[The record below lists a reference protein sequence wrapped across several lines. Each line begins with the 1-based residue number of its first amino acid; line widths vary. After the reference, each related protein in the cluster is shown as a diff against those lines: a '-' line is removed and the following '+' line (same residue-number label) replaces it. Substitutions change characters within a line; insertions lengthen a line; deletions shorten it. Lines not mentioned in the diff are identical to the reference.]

1 MNVNAFSYSLDF
13 SMVER
18 PKKIL
23 DQLRDVLRLK
33 HYSYRTEQA
42 YVDWVY
48 RFIVFHHKRHPRD
61 LGAPEIEAF
70 LTHLAVQKRVAAS
83 TQNQAL
89 SALLFLYRH
98 VLHQDIGGQ
107 IDAVRAKQSRYLPTV
122 LTQTEAIA
130 VISQL
135 SGVHQLVAKLLFGS
149 GLRLSEALRLR
160 VKDID
165 FAQAQI
171 VVRDGKGGNSRI
183 TMLPLSVIE
192 SLQDHLHRVR
202 WQHQQ
207 DLAQGYGSVY
217 LPYALERKYPNA
229 ERQWIWQYAF
239 PAERISKDPRSE
251 TVRRH
256 HLDESGLQKAVKQ
269 AGYKAG
275 IHKRV
280 SCHTFRHSFA
290 TQLLQNHYDI
300 RTVQELLGHK
310 DVKTT
315 MIYTHVLN
323 KGGKAVQSPLDAC
336 A

>member
-1 MNVNAFSYSLDF
+1 
-13 SMVER
+13 MVER

-23 DQLRDVLRLK
+23 EQLRDVIRLK
-33 HYSYRTEQA
+33 HYAYRTEQT

-48 RFIVFHHKRHPRD
+48 RFIVFHNKRHPRD
-61 LGAPEIEAF
+61 MGIPEIEAF
-70 LTHLAVQKRVAAS
+70 LTYLAVQKKVAPS

-98 VLHQDIGGQ
+98 VLHQDLDGR

-122 LTQTEAIA
+122 LTHAEAIA
-130 VISQL
+130 VIGQL
-135 SGVHQLVAKLLFGS
+135 SGVYQLVAKLMYGS
-149 GLRLSEALRLR
+149 GLRISEALRLR
-160 VKDID
+160 IKDID
-165 FAQAQI
+165 FSQAQV

-183 TMLPLSVIE
+183 TMLPNSLVDPLKEHLLSV
-192 SLQDHLHRVR
+192 RR
-202 WQHQQ
+202 QHQQ
-207 DLAQGYGSVY
+207 DLSQGYGSVY
-217 LPYALERKYPNA
+217 LPYALERKYPHA
-229 ERQWIWQYAF
+229 DREWIWQYVF
-239 PAERISKDPRSE
+239 PAERITKDPRSGI
-251 TVRRH
+251 VRRH

-269 AGYKAG
+269 AGQFAQLE
-275 IHKRV
+275 KRV
-280 SCHTFRHSFA
+280 GCHTFRHSFA

-323 KGGKAVQSPLDAC
+323 KGGRGVLSPLDAC

>member
-1 MNVNAFSYSLDF
+1 MA
-13 SMVER
+13 ER

-23 DQLRDVLRLK
+23 DQLRDVIRLK
-33 HYSYRTEQA
+33 HYSYRTEQT

-48 RFIVFHHKRHPRD
+48 RFIVFHNKRHPMEM
-61 LGAPEIEAF
+61 GAPEIQAF
-70 LTHLAVQKRVAAS
+70 LTYLAVQRKVAAS

-89 SALLFLYRH
+89 SALVFLYRH
-98 VLHQDIGGQ
+98 VLHQDISDQ
-107 IDAVRAKQSRYLPTV
+107 INAVRAKQSRYLPTV
-122 LTQTEAIA
+122 LTHAEAIT
-130 VISQL
+130 VLEQL
-135 SGVHQLVAKLLFGS
+135 SGVHQLVAKLLYGS

-165 FAQAQI
+165 FTQQQI

-183 TMLPLSVIE
+183 TMLPICIVAPLKGH
-192 SLQDHLHRVR
+192 LQITRR
-202 WQHQQ
+202 QHQQ

-217 LPYALERKYPNA
+217 LPYALERKYPHA
-229 ERQWIWQYAF
+229 EREWIWQYIF
-239 PAERISKDPRSE
+239 PAKRISKDPRSGI
-251 TVRRH
+251 VRRH
-256 HLDESGLQKAVKQ
+256 HLDESGLQKAVKR
-269 AGYKAG
+269 AGRFAK
-275 IHKRV
+275 IDKRV
-280 SCHTFRHSFA
+280 GCHTFRHSFA

-323 KGGKAVQSPLDAC
+323 KGAKAVQSPLDAC